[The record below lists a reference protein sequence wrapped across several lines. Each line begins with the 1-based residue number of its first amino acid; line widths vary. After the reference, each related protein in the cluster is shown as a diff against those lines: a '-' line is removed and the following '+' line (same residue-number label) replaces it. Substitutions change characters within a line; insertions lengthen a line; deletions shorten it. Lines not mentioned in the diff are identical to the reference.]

1 MIETWKDIPGYDG
14 KYQADREGNIRRVFS
29 SGKTRQMTPYHKK
42 MPGSQRLI
50 VKLTKEGRSKEE
62 ILMQVVART
71 FLGPM
76 PPGCAPY
83 HINGYQEDNYVNNIG
98 YITRKELGKRTGA
111 KSRRKPVA
119 KIGKD
124 GEVVEVYPS
133 ARAAA
138 RENFM
143 SCQTVTD
150 RCNGKCKS
158 AFAPD
163 GYAYAWEDSERSMG
177 QAMSKIK
184 EEKQSERR
192 QQNESKTNFI

>member
-1 MIETWKDIPGYDG
+1 MING
-14 KYQADREGNIRRVFS
+14 K
-29 SGKTRQMTPYHKK
+29 
-42 MPGSQRLI
+42 LI
-50 VKLTKEGRSKEE
+50 VDNFAGGGGASTGIEMATGVSVDIAINHDKEAIR
-62 ILMQVVART
+62 MQVVART
-71 FLGPM
+71 FLGPV
-76 PPGCAPY
+76 PPGCVPY
-83 HINGYQEDNYVNNIG
+83 HINGCQEDNYVNNIG
-98 YITRKELGKRTGA
+98 YITRRELGKRTGA

-143 SCQTVTD
+143 SYQTVTD
-150 RCNGKCKS
+150 RCNGKRKS

-163 GYAYAWEDSERSMG
+163 GYAYAWEDSEHSMG
-177 QAMSKIK
+177 QAMGKIK

-192 QQNESKTNFI
+192 KQNESKTNFI